1 MLSDSQKAFQPILCE
16 SVCWDIAMA
25 LAVRV
30 HSHGNFSLNHSVGTF
45 TWQKAVE
52 KSPKARG
59 KLYCQNC

>member
-1 MLSDSQKAFQPILCE
+1 
-16 SVCWDIAMA
+16 MA